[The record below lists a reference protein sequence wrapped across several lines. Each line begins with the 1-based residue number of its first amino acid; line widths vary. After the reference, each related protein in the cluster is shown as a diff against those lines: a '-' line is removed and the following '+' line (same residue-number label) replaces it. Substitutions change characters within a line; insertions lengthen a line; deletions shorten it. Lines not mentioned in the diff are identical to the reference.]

1 MSLLKFRSLEYF
13 QHNEDWSL
21 LGFLEHRKTQKDFK
35 SNKADEHFFYVR
47 NLEYLAEKHENEEYR
62 EKAKRYLKEFDSNG
76 GPANSF
82 WSSICME
89 NYEKRI
95 ELEKQ
100 LRHAESTIHAV
111 NEETEEVR
119 SISSSETSLLLKRKR
134 QDDVNCFDQGADKRN
149 CFKTPKNKQRQTRHG
164 RNIPH
169 YYESDKPKGIKREN
183 ESATLY
189 PTPPMTEVAESSK
202 NKNAISQYVRDD
214 SSSHKSTPC
223 PTRSV
228 THTLTPDMTPNKP
241 IINRVQE
248 NVNNIHDDEEHAF
261 TLDRNDIPEEEL
273 EDSLLQENP
282 GAIVDCKL
290 IINGVCIRSA
300 MEKWRKSSKYV
311 EEIHKQDLMRYNI
324 IDTTA
329 SSATEARKLFE
340 EHWDDIISTVEK
352 FLTSSPNVTQLAS
365 ASASTSASSDQD
377 TVQDGQAE
385 EVKQYIKYISTN
397 VNSAK
402 KLREAIKTERA
413 KLRTGDNIKWK
424 RRALG
429 LMKIFRDQFPN
440 GANYFKEDQTEY
452 DYIIRFISRVYTLL
466 FKDKTFLKQAWGE
479 KTLRSSA
486 VLLNQSLKDDDR
498 RCSGNKI
505 DAII

>member
-1 MSLLKFRSLEYF
+1 
-13 QHNEDWSL
+13 
-21 LGFLEHRKTQKDFK
+21 
-35 SNKADEHFFYVR
+35 
-47 NLEYLAEKHENEEYR
+47 
-62 EKAKRYLKEFDSNG
+62 
-76 GPANSF
+76 
-82 WSSICME
+82 
-89 NYEKRI
+89 
-95 ELEKQ
+95 
-100 LRHAESTIHAV
+100 
-111 NEETEEVR
+111 
-119 SISSSETSLLLKRKR
+119 
-134 QDDVNCFDQGADKRN
+134 
-149 CFKTPKNKQRQTRHG
+149 
-164 RNIPH
+164 
-169 YYESDKPKGIKREN
+169 
-183 ESATLY
+183 
-189 PTPPMTEVAESSK
+189 
-202 NKNAISQYVRDD
+202 
-214 SSSHKSTPC
+214 
-223 PTRSV
+223 
-228 THTLTPDMTPNKP
+228 MTPNKP

-397 VNSAK
+397 VVS
-402 KLREAIKTERA
+402 RC
-413 KLRTGDNIKWK
+413 
-424 RRALG
+424 
-429 LMKIFRDQFPN
+429 
-440 GANYFKEDQTEY
+440 YF
-452 DYIIRFISRVYTLL
+452 
-466 FKDKTFLKQAWGE
+466 
-479 KTLRSSA
+479 
-486 VLLNQSLKDDDR
+486 
-498 RCSGNKI
+498 
-505 DAII
+505 

>member
-1 MSLLKFRSLEYF
+1 SLEYF

-62 EKAKRYLKEFDSNG
+62 EKAKRYLKEFDGTPIDMSQQMTTVICCQATAWHSNG

-95 ELEKQ
+95 ELEK

-149 CFKTPKNKQRQTRHG
+149 CFKTPKNKEKNVIHHTTLSYKLVNLFDIPHNQKQRQTRHG

-290 IINGVCIRSA
+290 IINGVCIR
-300 MEKWRKSSKYV
+300 
-311 EEIHKQDLMRYNI
+311 LMRYNI

-352 FLTSSPNVTQLAS
+352 FLTSN
-365 ASASTSASSDQD
+365 

-466 FKDKTFLKQAWGE
+466 FKDKTFLKQAW
-479 KTLRSSA
+479 
-486 VLLNQSLKDDDR
+486 
-498 RCSGNKI
+498 
-505 DAII
+505 